1 MDLAYFLWCYK
12 DGHGLWPRHFLF
24 DKRILVVI
32 ASFLIYLGAALRERL
47 QYLISLIEEFLA
59 NGGRRGGV
67 LYLVAANT
75 ALEVGE
81 FGTNQVNMLIYK
93 KGRLL

>member
-1 MDLAYFLWCYK
+1 MASA
-12 DGHGLWPRHFLF
+12 
-24 DKRILVVI
+24 LVVGEEDFGGHKHFDMPR
-32 ASFLIYLGAALRERL
+32 SG
-47 QYLISLIEEFLA
+47 IEGEATVLNQF
-59 NGGRRGGV
+59 NRRGFGEWRTPRGG

-93 KGRLL
+93 KGRLLSLNI